1 MSIFSFFLVALL
13 TCLLWTAA
21 CTAAAVRLKKP
32 LLRRLLLTIGFLA
45 PLLSLLPFVA
55 FTTILAFVAHL
66 EVNWFSSAISIFIST
81 LIGSGLILL
90 RGTQPD
96 GGGWK
101 TVPAANWSPLA
112 LFTLFLLTK
121 SVTAGTILFLNQTVA
136 AKAQTLQ
143 NEAAIL
149 MTTHLPPNLSDLEN
163 AEGLYRGASVIFEDD
178 DEFQGFLQ
186 DTAES
191 SGDPLTLEE
200 IAFLNRHAETLE
212 ILRQAAARPT
222 CRFIRDYSRPSVDM
236 LLPEIQ
242 FFRNAARILSVSARH
257 QVSLGAIPAALRDVI
272 SIMNISRHASSE
284 PILISG
290 LVGLAIDSIAIDT
303 LIDVLPFIDADNLAL
318 LKRDEIHNF
327 LSTPPSLAKNI
338 YGEEAFGLYVFS
350 IFGTGGFDQWQLGQ
364 LASFIMDDL
373 DVPDS
378 IVQQDTFFNPAL
390 AAYRI
395 FLFPQDLT
403 AYQQTMH
410 TYQRVAESS
419 NSYAAKQT
427 TLKRIED
434 DFSSGRPKGFVTA
447 LLTPA
452 IGKAIENV
460 EKARMRHTTALVAIA
475 ATEFRIT
482 HESLPE
488 KADVLVPKLLPF
500 LPKDV
505 FLEKSRLRYS
515 VKNDGVA
522 IYSVGPNGKDDGGPG
537 PDMGKDQPKNDDV
550 GIFLRQS
557 PPV

>member
-163 AEGLYRGASVIFEDD
+163 AEGLYRGASVIFEED

-482 HESLPE
+482 HDSLPE

-505 FLEKSRLRYS
+505 FVDKSRLRYS
-515 VKNDGVA
+515 VKNDGIA

>member
-1 MSIFSFFLVALL
+1 MSIFSFFLIVLL

-32 LLRRLLLTIGFLA
+32 LLRRLLLTLGFLA

-66 EVNWFSSAISIFIST
+66 QVNWFPLAISIFIST

-101 TVPAANWSPLA
+101 TVPAMNWSPLA

-121 SVTAGTILFLNQTVA
+121 SVTAGTILHLNQTVA
-136 AKAQTLQ
+136 AKAQALQ

-163 AEGLYRGASVIFEDD
+163 AEGLYRGASVIFEEDD
-178 DEFQGFLQ
+178 AFQGFLQ

-212 ILRQAAARPT
+212 LLHQAAARPT

-236 LLPEIQ
+236 LLPEIE

-327 LSTPPSLAKNI
+327 LSAPPALTRNL
-338 YGEEAFGLYVFS
+338 YGEEAFGLTIFS
-350 IFGTGGFDQWQLGQ
+350 IFGTSEFEQWR
-364 LASFIMDDL
+364 LASLLMDNL
-373 DVPDS
+373 HVPDS
-378 IVQQDTFFNPAL
+378 IYQQNVFLNPAL

-395 FLFPQDLT
+395 FLFPQDL
-403 AYQQTMH
+403 AVYQQTMH
-410 TYQRVAESS
+410 SYQRVAESS
-419 NSYAAKQT
+419 DSYATKQT
-427 TLKRIED
+427 ILKNIEGD
-434 DFSSGRPKGFVTA
+434 LSSGRPKGFMTA
-447 LLTPA
+447 YLIPA

-460 EKARMRHTTALVAIA
+460 EKARMRHTAALVAIA
-475 ATEFRIT
+475 ATEFRVA
-482 HESLPE
+482 HDNFPE
-488 KADVLVPKLLPF
+488 KADSLVPDFLPC
-500 LPKDV
+500 LPKDT
-505 FLEKSRLRYS
+505 FHDTSRVRYS
-515 VKNDGVA
+515 RKDDGVA

-550 GIFLRQS
+550 GIFLRQA

>member
-112 LFTLFLLTK
+112 LFTLFLLAK

-257 QVSLGAIPAALRDVI
+257 QVSLGAIRAALRDVI

-403 AYQQTMH
+403 AYQQTMR

-482 HESLPE
+482 HDSLPE

-505 FLEKSRLRYS
+505 FVDKSRLRYS
-515 VKNDGVA
+515 VKNDGIA

>member
-136 AKAQTLQ
+136 AKAQALQ

-163 AEGLYRGASVIFEDD
+163 AEGLYRGASVIFEED

-350 IFGTGGFDQWQLGQ
+350 IFGTGGFDQWQL
-364 LASFIMDDL
+364 ASFIMDDL

-419 NSYAAKQT
+419 DSYAAKQT

-482 HESLPE
+482 HDSLPE
-488 KADVLVPKLLPF
+488 KAASLVPDFLPF
-500 LPKDV
+500 LPKDA
-505 FLEKSRLRYS
+505 FLKDSRLRYS
-515 VKNDGVA
+515 NKDDGVA

-537 PDMGKDQPKNDDV
+537 PEMGKDQPKNDDV

>member
-163 AEGLYRGASVIFEDD
+163 AEGLYRGASVIFEED

-482 HESLPE
+482 HDSLPE

-505 FLEKSRLRYS
+505 FVDKSRLRYS
-515 VKNDGVA
+515 VKNDGIA

-537 PDMGKDQPKNDDV
+537 PDIGKDQPKNDDV

>member
-1 MSIFSFFLVALL
+1 LFLDALL

-112 LFTLFLLTK
+112 LFTLFLLAK

-403 AYQQTMH
+403 AYQQTMR

-482 HESLPE
+482 HDSLPE
-488 KADVLVPKLLPF
+488 KADVLVPKLLPV

-505 FLEKSRLRYS
+505 FVDKSRLRYS
-515 VKNDGVA
+515 VKNDGIA

>member
-136 AKAQTLQ
+136 AKAQALQ

-163 AEGLYRGASVIFEDD
+163 AEGLYRGASVIFEED

-242 FFRNAARILSVSARH
+242 IVRNAARILSVSARH

-419 NSYAAKQT
+419 NSYATKQT

-482 HESLPE
+482 HDSLPE
-488 KADVLVPKLLPF
+488 KAASLVPDFLPF
-500 LPKDV
+500 LPKDA
-505 FLEKSRLRYS
+505 FLKDSRLRYS
-515 VKNDGVA
+515 NKDDGVA

-537 PDMGKDQPKNDDV
+537 PEMGKDQPKNDDV

>member
-112 LFTLFLLTK
+112 LFTLFLLAK

-482 HESLPE
+482 HDSLPE

-505 FLEKSRLRYS
+505 FVDKSRLRYS
-515 VKNDGVA
+515 VKNDGIA

-537 PDMGKDQPKNDDV
+537 PDIGKDQPKNDDV

>member
-112 LFTLFLLTK
+112 LFTLFLLAK

-403 AYQQTMH
+403 AYQQTMR

-482 HESLPE
+482 HDSLPE

-505 FLEKSRLRYS
+505 FVDKSRLRYS
-515 VKNDGVA
+515 VKNDGIA

-537 PDMGKDQPKNDDV
+537 PDMGKDQQKNDDV

>member
-136 AKAQTLQ
+136 AKAQALQ

-149 MTTHLPPNLSDLEN
+149 MTTHLPPNLSALEN

-191 SGDPLTLEE
+191 PGDPLTLEE

-242 FFRNAARILSVSARH
+242 IVRNAARILSVSARH

-350 IFGTGGFDQWQLGQ
+350 IFGTGGFDQWQL
-364 LASFIMDDL
+364 ASFIMDDL

-419 NSYAAKQT
+419 DSYAAKQT

-482 HESLPE
+482 HDSLPE
-488 KADVLVPKLLPF
+488 KAASLVPDFLPF
-500 LPKDV
+500 LPKDA
-505 FLEKSRLRYS
+505 FLKDSRLRYS
-515 VKNDGVA
+515 NKDDGVA

-537 PDMGKDQPKNDDV
+537 PEMGKDQPKNDDV

>member
-136 AKAQTLQ
+136 AKAQALQ

-482 HESLPE
+482 HDSLPE
-488 KADVLVPKLLPF
+488 KADVLVPKLLPV

-505 FLEKSRLRYS
+505 FVDKSRLRYS
-515 VKNDGVA
+515 VKNDGIA

>member
-149 MTTHLPPNLSDLEN
+149 MTTHLPPNLSDQEN

-482 HESLPE
+482 HDSLPE

-505 FLEKSRLRYS
+505 FLDKSRLRYS
-515 VKNDGVA
+515 VKNDGIA

>member
-136 AKAQTLQ
+136 AKAQALQ

-163 AEGLYRGASVIFEDD
+163 AEGLYRGASVIFEED

-242 FFRNAARILSVSARH
+242 IVRNAARILSVSARH

-350 IFGTGGFDQWQLGQ
+350 IFGTGGFDQWQL
-364 LASFIMDDL
+364 ASFIMDDL

-419 NSYAAKQT
+419 NSYATKQT

-460 EKARMRHTTALVAIA
+460 EKARMRHITALVAIA

-482 HESLPE
+482 HDSLPE

>member
-1 MSIFSFFLVALL
+1 MSIFSFFLIVLL

-66 EVNWFSSAISIFIST
+66 QVNWFPFAISIFIST

-90 RGTQPD
+90 RGTQPN

-101 TVPAANWSPLA
+101 TVAAANWSPLA

-121 SVTAGTILFLNQTVA
+121 SVTAGTILYLNQTVA
-136 AKAQTLQ
+136 AQARALQ

-149 MTTHLPPNLSDLEN
+149 MTTHLPPNLPDQEN
-163 AEGLYRGASVIFEDD
+163 AAGLYRGASVIFENDD
-178 DEFQGFLQ
+178 AFQKIVQ
-186 DTAES
+186 KASTTRIDS
-191 SGDPLTLEE
+191 VDPEA
-200 IAFLNRHAETLE
+200 IAFLTRHTDTLNL
-212 ILRQAAARPT
+212 LRQAAARPT

-419 NSYAAKQT
+419 NSYATKQT

-482 HESLPE
+482 HDSLPE
-488 KADVLVPKLLPF
+488 KANSLVSDFLPF
-500 LPKDV
+500 LPKDA
-505 FLEKSRLRYS
+505 FLDTSRIRYS
-515 VKNDGVA
+515 SKDDGVA

-537 PDMGKDQPKNDDV
+537 PQMDNDQPKTDDV
-550 GIFLRQS
+550 GIFLRRA
-557 PPV
+557 PPL

>member
-136 AKAQTLQ
+136 AKAQALQ

-350 IFGTGGFDQWQLGQ
+350 IFGTGGFDQWQL
-364 LASFIMDDL
+364 ASFIMDDL

-419 NSYAAKQT
+419 NSYATKQT

-460 EKARMRHTTALVAIA
+460 EKARMRHITALVAIA

>member
-136 AKAQTLQ
+136 AKAQALQ

-163 AEGLYRGASVIFEDD
+163 AEGLYRGASVIFEED

-419 NSYAAKQT
+419 NSYATKQT

-460 EKARMRHTTALVAIA
+460 EKARMRHITALVAIA
-475 ATEFRIT
+475 ATELRIT

-537 PDMGKDQPKNDDV
+537 PDMDKDQPKNDDV